1 MFNSRFLIALR
12 NTMCQLMALFP
23 GAQNIL
29 YLAYTKLLGFFNI
42 GKTAKLFVIM
52 TLLYVP

>member
-1 MFNSRFLIALR
+1 
-12 NTMCQLMALFP
+12 MCQLMALFP

-52 TLLYVP
+52 TVLYVKSIEVCINL